1 MPRAPERELA
11 PRHAFESRIARSM
24 VEPGY
29 DPFSAIQA
37 TPASEVARM
46 IKLHYPARGHGKVRN
61 A

>member
-1 MPRAPERELA
+1 
-11 PRHAFESRIARSM
+11 M